1 MKIRAFFALT
11 LPDSVVRWLADHAD
25 TLCEYDKQVEVEW
38 VDSETYHL
46 TLCFLGDIS
55 LEQVDQVEALARESL
70 KDTTSFQVH
79 INATDYY
86 RVSKKLALVAAL
98 PNANEE
104 IMHLHHL
111 MGQVAT
117 EAGIPQEDKGF
128 SFRPHV
134 TLGRLPGKKNG
145 FKPPEAWPEVD
156 LISLADSVVLFQS
169 KPGERGSIYTPLFEI
184 PLQDLA

>member
-25 TLCEYDKQVEVEW
+25 TLCEFDKQVEVDW
-38 VDSETYHL
+38 VDSECYHL
-46 TLCFLGDIS
+46 TLCFLGEIS
-55 LEQVDQVEALARESL
+55 LEQVEQVELLARERL
-70 KDTTSFQVH
+70 KETTSFQVH

-86 RVSKKLALVAAL
+86 RVSKKLALVAAM
-98 PNANEE
+98 PNACDE
-104 IMHLHHL
+104 IMNLHSI
-111 MGQVAT
+111 MGQVAVD
-117 EAGIPQEDKGF
+117 AGIPQEDKGF
-128 SFRPHV
+128 KPHI

-145 FKPPEAWPEVD
+145 FKPPEEWPEVD

-169 KPGERGSIYTPLFEI
+169 KPGERGSLYTPLFEI

>member
-38 VDSETYHL
+38 VDSDTYHL
-46 TLCFLGDIS
+46 TLCFLGDIT
-55 LEQVDQVEALARESL
+55 LEQVDQLEALARKRLE
-70 KDTTSFQVH
+70 DFTSFQVH
-79 INATDYY
+79 LNATDYY
-86 RVSKKLALVAAL
+86 RVSKKLAIVAAM
-98 PNANEE
+98 PDGGEE
-104 IMHLHHL
+104 IMNLHEL
-111 MGQVAT
+111 MEQVAE
-117 EAGIPQEDKGF
+117 EAGIQQEDKGF
-128 SFRPHV
+128 KAHV

-145 FKPPEAWPEVD
+145 FKPPEEWPEVD